1 MSEPEC
7 DRSNN
12 AQLTLN
18 SGNSIATASP
28 RSPPPPRM
36 PPLGWES
43 PWSNCCR
50 SESCSSFP
58 LSAGAETSHIE
69 VGDGIAFHS
78 IEVGETRKQQ
88 PDFGSSL
95 SLRRRRSLPS
105 RARSRMHDALPLV
118 TDLSRCANAVPKIFT
133 QEDIPRWLASEA
145 YRLLHTFITRLN
157 AAVHGKTIHEPC
169 VESNVILHLFL
180 PQNRFLTPFTTGC
193 APDRRQSRSHERL
206 DRPDSTSDFSSA
218 IWQQSISRLDSENGT
233 SQSIPCPIASRTETT
248 TQRTSN
254 QRKRRSFPLNST
266 QSFLNSSTT
275 FAPPSAQ
282 LHDSTTAQ
290 ATSYP
295 SSPTSL
301 FYDSLG
307 SSPKRT
313 NKRSLLEF
321 SLRILIWS
329 GGFSPCIDWSRRG
342 VREFGDWTT
351 ISIWSTSGEH
361 RSSRV
366 NLYNPILRLRLILS
380 PSAHPTLRPISVLTP
395 SLIEPEASSYLF
407 LSSIL
412 HIRQLKTGPFAE
424 HSPMLNNIASTVP
437 NWTKVNTGLLKMYE
451 EEVLKKVPVVQHFW
465 FGGLLAW
472 RSVGTGEVMESSGDG
487 KEVVDEVVEGEV
499 KMEGTKAPW
508 ATDSSAIPSQPLR
521 LPTTTLQS
529 TRRTAPS
536 YTASRAPQS
545 FNPPPLFPPTSARS
559 GSAIR
564 QYSTLAESGSAA
576 ASSSPF
582 GSLPPP
588 TLHSA
593 SKREG
598 LPWERK

>member
-1 MSEPEC
+1 
-7 DRSNN
+7 
-12 AQLTLN
+12 
-18 SGNSIATASP
+18 
-28 RSPPPPRM
+28 
-36 PPLGWES
+36 
-43 PWSNCCR
+43 
-50 SESCSSFP
+50 
-58 LSAGAETSHIE
+58 
-69 VGDGIAFHS
+69 
-78 IEVGETRKQQ
+78 
-88 PDFGSSL
+88 
-95 SLRRRRSLPS
+95 
-105 RARSRMHDALPLV
+105 MHDALPLV

-169 VESNVILHLFL
+169 VESNAVRQIVANLDRMNDWIDQIPLQTSPQRFGNKAFRDWTQRMEQDVESTQKEIVPTQFHPILPELIHHF
-180 PQNRFLTPFTTGC
+180 RTSFGS
-193 APDRRQSRSHERL
+193 APRL
-206 DRPDSTSDFSSA
+206 DY
-218 IWQQSISRLDSENGT
+218 GT
-233 SQSIPCPIASRTETT
+233 GHE
-248 TQRTSN
+248 
-254 QRKRRSFPLNST
+254 L
-266 QSFLNSSTT
+266 SFL
-275 FAPPSAQ
+275 A
-282 LHDSTTAQ
+282 
-290 ATSYP
+290 Y
-295 SSPTSL
+295 
-301 FYDSLG
+301 
-307 SSPKRT
+307 
-313 NKRSLLEF
+313 LL
-321 SLRILIWS
+321 
-329 GGFSPCIDWSRRG
+329 
-342 VREFGDWTT
+342 V
-351 ISIWSTSGEH
+351 
-361 RSSRV
+361 
-366 NLYNPILRLRLILS
+366 LRLVGILTEADEQAIVTRVFVAYLNLVRRIQSVYRLEPAGSKGVWGLDDHQHLVYIWGASQLKT
-380 PSAHPTLRPISVLTP
+380 HPTLRPISVLTP